1 MNTNRIGIVGQ
12 GFVGSAVR
20 EGFSNHL
27 EVLTYDKD
35 PSKNSSC
42 RSLDDLVESTDII
55 FICLPTPMRS
65 SGECDLSIVDTVVA
79 QIDELAE
86 KEGND
91 KILVLKSTVPPGTS
105 ERLNK
110 ESRHCSVVFNPEFL
124 TEANYIEDFK
134 GQTRIII
141 GGPRPSSTVVKSVFR
156 KVFPTVPIIKTG
168 SNTAEMVKYF
178 TNCFLATKVT
188 FANEMYHICQKLDID
203 YDKVTEY
210 ALHDKRIGRSHLSV
224 PGPDGDFGFGGH
236 CFPKDL
242 NAIIYLSSI
251 LRVDASLLT
260 AVNRKNN
267 RLRSDRDWENM
278 IGRAVSKEDDE

>member
-1 MNTNRIGIVGQ
+1 MNTNKIGIVGQ

-20 EGFSNHL
+20 EGFSNQL

-35 PSKNSSC
+35 PSKNSTC
-42 RSLDDLVESTDII
+42 ASLGALVKNADII

-65 SGECDLSIVDTVVA
+65 SGECDLSIVDTVVS
-79 QIDELAE
+79 QIDSLSKELNSE
-86 KEGND
+86 

-110 ESRHCSVVFNPEFL
+110 EVQNCTVIFNPEFL
-124 TEANYIEDFK
+124 TEANHIEDFK
-134 GQTRIII
+134 NQTRIII
-141 GGPRPSSTVVKSVFR
+141 GGPRPASTVVKSVFR

-188 FANEMYHICQKLDID
+188 FANEVYQICQKLDID

-210 ALHDKRIGRSHLSV
+210 ALHDTRIGRSHLSV

-251 LRVDASLLT
+251 LEVDASLLT

-267 RLRSDRDWENM
+267 QLRSDRDWETM
-278 IGRAVSKEDDE
+278 VGRAVSKEKPE